1 MLGSGAKFTEMPENS
16 VIKINH
22 ILMLCL
28 KIITVDA
35 KIFMLSKIPN
45 LEKQKNQQKTW
56 KHAECHAEADRH
68 LKPKEKSVLL
78 TLYLKF

>member
-1 MLGSGAKFTEMPENS
+1 MLGSGAKFTEMPKNS

-35 KIFMLSKIPN
+35 KIFMLNKIPN
-45 LEKQKNQQKTW
+45 LENKKINKKRGNMRSAMQRQIGI
-56 KHAECHAEADRH
+56 
-68 LKPKEKSVLL
+68 
-78 TLYLKF
+78 

>member
-1 MLGSGAKFTEMPENS
+1 MLGSGAKFTEMPKNS

-22 ILMLCL
+22 MLMLCL

-35 KIFMLSKIPN
+35 KIFMLNKIPN
-45 LEKQKNQQKTW
+45 LEKQKNQQKPW
-56 KHAECHAEADRH
+56 KHAEADRH